1 MEEVEERVLVVQVV
15 EEVGCSGERTPA
27 VVQGKVVWMELDGRA
42 ALVEPM
48 RMVQVEEI
56 PWVDPVVVQKDRV
69 AVTVCR

>member
-1 MEEVEERVLVVQVV
+1 
-15 EEVGCSGERTPA
+15 
-27 VVQGKVVWMELDGRA
+27 MELDGRA